1 MEAVDVMLEAES
13 WEDVCRIDDLIE
25 NIGICA
31 LVGDRQI
38 AIFRLGNEDTL
49 FAIDNY
55 DPFSGANVLARGV
68 VGDLKGQP
76 VVASPMYK
84 QHFNLKTGQCLEDA
98 SVNLTTYPVRITN
111 GLVQV
116 AKPLINNV

>member
-1 MEAVDVMLEAES
+1 MEAVDVMYEAES
-13 WEDVCRIDDLIE
+13 WEDVCGINDLIE

-31 LVGDRQI
+31 LVGNRQI
-38 AIFRLGNEDTL
+38 AIFRLSNEDTL

-55 DPFSGANVLARGV
+55 DPFSEANVLSRGV
-68 VGDLKGQP
+68 VGDLKSQP
-76 VVASPMYK
+76 VVASPIYK

-98 SVNLTTYPVRITN
+98 SVRLTTYPVRINN